1 MKRSRFTEQQVFAIL
16 KEVEAGA
23 TVKDVCRQ
31 HGVSPATYFKWKSKY
46 GGMELSELRRMK
58 DVEQENFRLKQMY
71 AETALENKALK
82 DLIHRKL

>member
-23 TVKDVCRQ
+23 TVQDVCRQ

-71 AETALENKALK
+71 ADTALENKALK